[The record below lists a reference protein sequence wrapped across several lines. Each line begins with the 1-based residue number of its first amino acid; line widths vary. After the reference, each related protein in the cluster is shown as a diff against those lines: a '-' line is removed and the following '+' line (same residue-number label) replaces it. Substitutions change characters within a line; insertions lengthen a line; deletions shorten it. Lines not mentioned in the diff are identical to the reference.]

1 MSKNGGKK
9 GDEQGFDGNKKIKGR
24 KRHIVVDTLG
34 LILNCFVSA
43 ANLADVKAVSTVLE
57 PV

>member
-1 MSKNGGKK
+1 
-9 GDEQGFDGNKKIKGR
+9 
-24 KRHIVVDTLG
+24 VDTLG